1 MSLPIID
8 PHQLAAAGNLA
19 GLKQAAANESPQAL
33 REAARQ
39 FESLFTS
46 MVLKSMRAASFK
58 DPIFGSD
65 QQDLYQEMYD
75 DQISA
80 EMSKGKG
87 LGLAD
92 MLVQQLRRGGIGGA
106 DSTTGTMATSAQTA
120 GKPVTAANTTVS
132 TAGIAGAA
140 SGKSTT
146 MTVTTGGAAVIR
158 GTTPGASAM
167 GAARADAGASTP
179 AGARADVTVSANAG
193 RTIPA
198 TTASPIACPGSTQ
211 QTEFARALWPDA
223 QQAARQL
230 GVSPVTLLAQAA
242 LETDWGRKVPQDASG
257 STSNNLFGI
266 KATSGWT
273 GAAVVNSTRE
283 FSGGV
288 AGTVKAAFRSYGSA
302 GDCFQDYVDV
312 LKSNPRYLG
321 ALGTGNDVQAFGSA
335 LQQGG
340 YATDPAYASKLTAV
354 AGTLAHALTQ
364 TAAGSGSAPV
374 ASLKFATARP
384 TTDGSG
390 TLQRR

>member
-75 DQISA
+75 DQVAA

-106 DSTTGTMATSAQTA
+106 DSATGPTPTSAQTA
-120 GKPVTAANTTVS
+120 GKPVAAANAVS
-132 TAGIAGAA
+132 AADIASAA
-140 SGKSTT
+140 SGKSTAT
-146 MTVTTGGAAVIR
+146 IATSPGAGVSMGA
-158 GTTPGASAM
+158 TPGASA
-167 GAARADAGASTP
+167 
-179 AGARADVTVSANAG
+179 DVG

-198 TTASPIACPGSTQ
+198 ATASPIACPSSTQ

-283 FSGGV
+283 FSGGA
-288 AGTVKAAFRSYGSA
+288 AGTVKAAFRAYGSA

-364 TAAGSGSAPV
+364 TAAGSGSAPL
-374 ASLKFATARP
+374 ASLKFATGRP

>member
-65 QQDLYQEMYD
+65 QEDLYQEMYD
-75 DQISA
+75 DQVAA

-106 DSTTGTMATSAQTA
+106 DSKTGTAATPVQSARKPITA
-120 GKPVTAANTTVS
+120 VSTIS
-132 TAGIAGAA
+132 TAGIAGA
-140 SGKSTT
+140 
-146 MTVTTGGAAVIR
+146 MTAAR
-158 GTTPGASAM
+158 ANAGASA
-167 GAARADAGASTP
+167 P
-179 AGARADVTVSANAG
+179 VGARANATAGVNAGTAVPAATVSAV
-193 RTIPA
+193 
-198 TTASPIACPGSTQ
+198 ACPSSTQ
-211 QTEFARALWPDA
+211 QTEFARSLWPDA

-266 KATSGWT
+266 KATSAWT
-273 GAAVVNSTRE
+273 GAAVVNGTRE
-283 FSGGV
+283 FSGGM

-340 YATDPAYASKLTAV
+340 YATDPAYASKLAAV

-364 TAAGSGSAPV
+364 AAAGPGSV
-374 ASLKFATARP
+374 SLASLKFATGRP

-390 TLQRR
+390 ALQRR

>member
-75 DQISA
+75 DQVAA

-106 DSTTGTMATSAQTA
+106 DSMTGTTPASAQAA
-120 GKPVTAANTTVS
+120 GKPVTTANTTVS

-146 MTVTTGGAAVIR
+146 TTVTTRGAEVST
-158 GTTPGASAM
+158 GTTRDASAM
-167 GAARADAGASTP
+167 GATRTNGGTSAP
-179 AGARADVTVSANAG
+179 AGAGANAG
-193 RTIPA
+193 TTIPA
-198 TTASPIACPGSTQ
+198 ATAGTVACPSSTQ

-266 KATSGWT
+266 KATSGWA

-354 AGTLAHALTQ
+354 AGALAHALTQ
-364 TAAGSGSAPV
+364 AAAGPGSPPL
-374 ASLKFATARP
+374 ASLKFATGRP

-390 TLQRR
+390 ALQRR